1 MRSDDFLRLF
11 DRTSDLI
18 IRGGAY
24 VYPAEVVGEHE
35 AVQEVA
41 VVGFTK
47 PPEGEE
53 IAAFVVTSTDLTE
66 AALIAH
72 CRARL
77 DPDKRP
83 RRLQGPVRGASQPA
97 GAQRLTAVR
106 RQNAPI
112 DLWPLIYIVRRLAGS
127 VL

>member
-24 VYPAEVVGEHE
+24 VYPAEVERVVGEHE

-47 PPEGEE
+47 PPEDEE

-83 RRLQGPVRGASQPA
+83 RRFVFVPNLPRNANCKVLSGELRS
-97 GAQRLTAVR
+97 RLER
-106 RQNAPI
+106 S
-112 DLWPLIYIVRRLAGS
+112 D
-127 VL
+127 

>member
-24 VYPAEVVGEHE
+24 VYPAEVERVVGEHE

-66 AALIAH
+66 AALISH

-83 RRLQGPVRGASQPA
+83 DFVFVPNLPRNANGKVLRGELRSRLERS
-97 GAQRLTAVR
+97 
-106 RQNAPI
+106 
-112 DLWPLIYIVRRLAGS
+112 D
-127 VL
+127 

>member
-1 MRSDDFLRLF
+1 
-11 DRTSDLI
+11 
-18 IRGGAY
+18 
-24 VYPAEVVGEHE
+24 
-35 AVQEVA
+35 

-66 AALIAH
+66 AALISH

-83 RRLQGPVRGASQPA
+83 DSSSFRTFRAMRMARSC
-97 GAQRLTAVR
+97 
-106 RQNAPI
+106 
-112 DLWPLIYIVRRLAGS
+112 AGS
-127 VL
+127 FAAGWSAATDGRQAPKRSD

>member
-24 VYPAEVVGEHE
+24 VYPAEVERVVGEHE

-83 RRLQGPVRGASQPA
+83 RRFVFVPNLPRNANCKVLCGELRS
-97 GAQRLTAVR
+97 RLER
-106 RQNAPI
+106 S
-112 DLWPLIYIVRRLAGS
+112 D
-127 VL
+127 

>member
-1 MRSDDFLRLF
+1 GA
-11 DRTSDLI
+11 
-18 IRGGAY
+18 GGGR
-24 VYPAEVVGEHE
+24 VRFSRNRRPSREIPAPLPRHSSLEL
-35 AVQEVA
+35 A

-83 RRLQGPVRGASQPA
+83 RRFVFVPNLTRNANCKVLCGELRS
-97 GAQRLTAVR
+97 RLER
-106 RQNAPI
+106 S
-112 DLWPLIYIVRRLAGS
+112 D
-127 VL
+127 